1 MKIGITGCGGKMGSA
16 LIKSVLNS
24 DKYELSGC
32 TEVNSHPLLGSKIS
46 DITNSSKQ
54 SDIVISDDPNDMFAN
69 SEVVIDFT
77 SPSATETLTN
87 LGKMHKTNLIIGTTG
102 HSEKQLSLIEGA
114 SSDIT
119 IVKAMNFSIGVNVL
133 FSLTQQLSRTLDD
146 DFDIEIIES
155 HHRDKVDSPSGTA
168 IELGNLAAGAKRRQL
183 SDFAKFNREGIGE
196 PRKRGEIGFASI
208 RGGDIVGEH
217 KVVFAGMAERIELGH
232 IATSREL
239 FCAGAL
245 LAASWSKN
253 KTKGLFDML
262 DVLGFK

>member
-16 LIKSVLNS
+16 LIKSVLGS

-32 TEVNSHPLLGSKIS
+32 TEVSGHPLLGSKIVG
-46 DITNSSKQ
+46 IPNSSKQ
-54 SDIVISDDPNDMFAN
+54 SDIVISDDPDGMFAN

-87 LGKMHKTNLIIGTTG
+87 LGRKHKTNLIIGTTG
-102 HSEKQLSLIEGA
+102 HSEKQLSLLNGA
-114 SSDIT
+114 SSYIT

-133 FSLTQQLSRTLDD
+133 FSLTQQLSGTLDD

-168 IELGNLAAGAKRRQL
+168 IELGNLAAGAKNRQL
-183 SDFAKFNREGIGE
+183 SNIAKYNRDGIGK
-196 PRKRGEIGFASI
+196 PRKRGEIGFASV

-245 LAASWSKN
+245 LAANWSKT

>member
-1 MKIGITGCGGKMGSA
+1 MGSA
-16 LIKSVLNS
+16 LIKSVLDS

-32 TEVNSHPLLGSKIS
+32 TEVKGHPLVGSKVS
-46 DITNSSKQ
+46 GTTNSSKQ
-54 SDIVISDDPNDMFAN
+54 SDITITDDPNDMFAC

-77 SPSATETLTN
+77 SPNTTEILTN
-87 LGKMHKTNLIIGTTG
+87 LGKKHKTNLIIGTTG

-168 IELGNLAAGAKRRQL
+168 IELGNLAAGAKNQQL
-183 SDFAKFNREGIGE
+183 SDVAKYNREGISN

-217 KVVFAGMAERIELGH
+217 KVVFAGTAERIEVGH

-245 LAASWSKN
+245 LAANWTKN

>member
-1 MKIGITGCGGKMGSA
+1 MGSA
-16 LIKSVLNS
+16 LIKSVLAS

-32 TEVNSHPLLGSKIS
+32 TEIDGHPLVGSKVS
-46 DITNSSKQ
+46 GVTNSSKQ
-54 SDIVISDDPNDMFAN
+54 SDIAITDDPNDMFAK

-77 SPSATETLTN
+77 SPSATETLTS
-87 LGKMHKTNLIIGTTG
+87 LGKKHKTNLIIGTTG
-102 HSEKQLSLIEGA
+102 HSEKQLSLIERA

-133 FSLTQQLSRTLDD
+133 FSLTQQLSRTLDEG
-146 DFDIEIIES
+146 FDIEIIEA

-168 IELGNLAAGAKRRQL
+168 IELGNLAAGAKNRQL
-183 SDFAKFNREGIGE
+183 SNVAKYNRNGIGK

-217 KVVFAGMAERIELGH
+217 KVVFAGMSERIELGH

-245 LAASWSKN
+245 LAANWSKT

>member
-1 MKIGITGCGGKMGSA
+1 MKIGITGSGGKMGSA
-16 LIKSVLNS
+16 LIKSVLDS

-32 TEVNSHPLLGSKIS
+32 VEVNGHDLVGSRIVGVK
-46 DITNSSKQ
+46 NNSKQ
-54 SDIVISDDPNDMFAN
+54 SDIIVSDDPNDMFAN

-77 SPSATETLTN
+77 SPNATETLTA
-87 LGKMHKTNLIIGTTG
+87 LGREHKTNLIIGTTG
-102 HSEKQLSLIEGA
+102 HSEKQLSLIKEA
-114 SSDIT
+114 SANIT

-133 FSLTQQLSRTLDD
+133 FSLTRQLSGTLND

-168 IELGNLAAGAKRRQL
+168 IELGNLAASARNQQL
-183 SDFAKFNREGIGE
+183 SDLAKYNREGINKA
-196 PRKRGEIGFASI
+196 RKRGEIGFASI

-217 KVVFAGMAERIELGH
+217 KVVFAGTAERIELGH

-245 LAASWSKN
+245 LAANWSKN
-253 KTKGLFDML
+253 KTTGLFDML

>member
-16 LIKSVLNS
+16 LIKSVLDS

-32 TEVNSHPLLGSKIS
+32 IEVNGHPLVGSKIVG
-46 DITNSSKQ
+46 ITNSSKQ
-54 SDIVISDDPNDMFAN
+54 SDVIISDDPTDMFAN
-69 SEVVIDFT
+69 SDVVIDFT
-77 SPSATETLTN
+77 SPSATKTLTA
-87 LGKMHKTNLIIGTTG
+87 LGRKHKTNLIIGTTG
-102 HSEKQLSLIEGA
+102 HSEKQLSLIEEA
-114 SSDIT
+114 SSNIT
-119 IVKAMNFSIGVNVL
+119 IVKAVNFSIGVNVL
-133 FSLTQQLSRTLDD
+133 FSLTQQLSMTLDD
-146 DFDIEIIES
+146 DFDIEIIEA

-168 IELGNLAAGAKRRQL
+168 IELGNLAASAKNRQL
-183 SDFAKFNREGIGE
+183 SDVAKYNREGIGKS
-196 PRKRGEIGFASI
+196 RKKGEIGFASI

-217 KVVFAGMAERIELGH
+217 KVVFTGKAERIELGH

-245 LAASWSKN
+245 LAANWSKN